1 MSFDIKRMFQREF
14 NVGAK
19 DQQIRLAA
27 GVGLMVLA
35 SIMESGLL
43 MLLGLIVATLALL
56 KWCPAYSAM
65 GKSTVAPED
74 KPPLI

>member
-1 MSFDIKRMFQREF
+1 
-14 NVGAK
+14 
-19 DQQIRLAA
+19 
-27 GVGLMVLA
+27 VGLMVVA
-35 SIMESGLL
+35 SIMESGLM